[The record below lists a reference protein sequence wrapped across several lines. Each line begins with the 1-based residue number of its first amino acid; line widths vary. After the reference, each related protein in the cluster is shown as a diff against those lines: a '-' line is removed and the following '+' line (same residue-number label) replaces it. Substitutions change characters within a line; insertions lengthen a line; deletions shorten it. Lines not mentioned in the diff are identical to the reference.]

1 LEAKLL
7 HALTI
12 FFPAAYNGEIVQLR
26 LHLNVRWNGFENI
39 KRGVREVILAI
50 YYKLFLSAY
59 YLEFVANRLFASLSS
74 PILAIWPSKIP
85 EP

>member
-1 LEAKLL
+1 
-7 HALTI
+7 
-12 FFPAAYNGEIVQLR
+12 
-26 LHLNVRWNGFENI
+26 VRWNGFENI